1 MMMMRP
7 ISITLSSILNMS
19 SMGWIGE
26 MLEYRASSTSDVW
39 FTIRTC
45 LKTTL
50 LGMIAI
56 WVKTSEIMAS
66 NDQPI
71 EICVKKSNLSLG
83 DKSPNSV
90 HELI

>member
-39 FTIRTC
+39 LTIRTC
-45 LKTTL
+45 LKKTL
-50 LGMIAI
+50 LGMIG
-56 WVKTSEIMAS
+56 KTSEIMAS